1 MVGIVGLLVLDF
13 LSPLVR
19 GQDESF
25 PSPPPVDVPALPSP
39 TVPPSALL
47 PGVPDL
53 APATPREAQLER
65 RIQQLESMVQQLSQ
79 QIPVAPPVS
88 GGFGT
93 PPAAGSAGAGRTT
106 GGTGVSPGVAASTA
120 DDTAANVGG
129 SVASRGPLSPAPS
142 SRFNMPSNYPK
153 SKLNANFGPGFE
165 FMTDDEEYQL
175 QFHDL
180 TQIDYRGLWD
190 TPRNTTADQYES
202 TFGLPRQWW
211 IFSGRMTKPFEYFVV
226 PAFGFDNIQLLDGFL
241 NVNFDTRLQLKIGR
255 YKTPFTYE
263 FYNLPINGLIN
274 PERSLWFNNFGLNRD
289 VGMMAWGSLFDK
301 RFDYAIGIFNG
312 DRNYF
317 IDRNSSK
324 DVAGLVNFRPFG
336 NAEGSPLENFSFG
349 GSVLAGNQFSVPV
362 PKTFRTN
369 VATTG
374 TGFVGVPFLSFDN
387 GIIESGN
394 RALWDIHAA
403 WYYRGL
409 SLIAEWGSGMQDYA
423 PLASA
428 GKRTRL
434 PTSGYYVQAG
444 YFLTGET
451 VQARGQLKPLH
462 NFDIRR
468 GKFGLGAVELAA
480 RYSTLEVGD
489 IVFTNQLA
497 NPQNWTDEAYTIDV
511 GVNWYWTQFVK
522 VYMGWQGAVFGKPVL
537 YGPDQYQLTNDML
550 WARFQVAF

>member
-1 MVGIVGLLVLDF
+1 VLVLCIGSV
-13 LSPLVR
+13 LEPGAM
-19 GQDESF
+19 GQDEKF
-25 PSPPPVDVPALPSP
+25 PTGGVSAPPAVPSP
-39 TVPPSALL
+39 TLPPSALF
-47 PGVPDL
+47 PDEVEGP
-53 APATPREAQLER
+53 PATAREAQLEQ
-65 RIQQLESMVQQLSQ
+65 RIQQLETMVQQLSQ
-79 QIPVAPPVS
+79 QMQQAAPAVS
-88 GGFGT
+88 VGG
-93 PPAAGSAGAGRTT
+93 SSGAGVGVGAVGSGV
-106 GGTGVSPGVAASTA
+106 GGSGLSPAVAGSTA
-120 DDTAANVGG
+120 DDTAAAVGG
-129 SVASRGPLSPAPS
+129 SVASRGPLAPAPS
-142 SRFNMPSNYPK
+142 SRFNMPSNFPK

-180 TQIDYRGLWD
+180 TQVDYRGLWD
-190 TPRNTTADQYES
+190 TPRNTTADAYES

-211 IFSGRMTKPFEYFVV
+211 IFSGRMTKPFEYFMV
-226 PAFGFDNIQLLDGFL
+226 PAFGFDNLQLLDAFI

-263 FYNLPINGLIN
+263 FYNLPINGLVN

-289 VGMMAWGSLFDK
+289 VGMMAWGSLFEK
-301 RFDYAIGIFNG
+301 RFDYAVGIFNG

-324 DVAGLVNFRPFG
+324 DAVGLVNFRPFG
-336 NAEGSPLENFSFG
+336 KAEGSVFENLNFG
-349 GSVLAGNQFSVPV
+349 GSVMAGNQFNVPL

-374 TGFVGVPFLSFDN
+374 TGFVGVPFLSFNN

-403 WYYRGL
+403 WYYQGL

-423 PLASA
+423 PLAA
-428 GKRTRL
+428 PGRRTRL
-434 PTSGYYVQAG
+434 PASGYYVQAG

-451 VQARGQLKPLH
+451 VQARGQLRPLH
-462 NFDIRR
+462 NFDIRK

-489 IVFTNQLA
+489 IVFRNQLA
-497 NPQNWTDEAYTIDV
+497 NFRDWSNDAYTVDV
-511 GVNWYWTQFVK
+511 GVNWYWNQFMK
-522 VYMGWQGAVFGKPVL
+522 VYLGWLGAVFGKPVL

-550 WARFQVAF
+550 WARFQIAF